1 LNPVTTLLPD
11 AVLWDMDGTLVDTE
25 PYWISAE
32 TDLVE
37 SFGRTW
43 TYEDAMA
50 LVGAGLW
57 DSAETLRSHGVDM
70 PADDIVA
77 HLTSVVMRRITEDG
91 VPFRPGARELLED
104 LRRAGIRTAL
114 VTMSV
119 RAMAEHVVE
128 RIGFDAFET
137 LVAGDEVS
145 RPKPHPDPYIEAAA
159 RLGVDVT
166 HCVAIED
173 SRTGLASAVAA
184 GTVAIAVPHAV
195 SIPESDEH
203 IAWPTLAG
211 RTAESIAEA
220 FGSRRTSAG
229 SR

>member
-1 LNPVTTLLPD
+1 MPD

-43 TYEDAMA
+43 TYEDAMQ

-57 DSAETLRSHGVDM
+57 DSAERLRSHGVEM
-70 PADDIVA
+70 TADGIVA
-77 HLTSVVMRRITEDG
+77 HLTTTVMDRITAEG
-91 VPFRPGARELLED
+91 VPFRPGALELLTD
-104 LRRAGIRTAL
+104 LRAAGVPLAL

-119 RAMAEHVVE
+119 RSMAEHVVE
-128 RIGFDAFET
+128 RMEDDPFSV
-137 LVAGDEVS
+137 LVTGDEVE
-145 RPKPHPDPYIEAAA
+145 RPKPHPDPYVRAAES
-159 RLGVDVT
+159 LGVDVRR
-166 HCVAIED
+166 CVAIED

-195 SIPESDEH
+195 SIPEADEH
-203 IAWPTLAG
+203 VVWPTLEG
-211 RTAESIAEA
+211 RTAADIGELFAE
-220 FGSRRTSAG
+220 RRAG
-229 SR
+229 VDAR

>member
-1 LNPVTTLLPD
+1 MTTLLPD

-37 SFGRTW
+37 SFGKTW
-43 TYEDAMA
+43 TYEDAMS

-70 PADDIVA
+70 LADDIVS
-77 HLTSVVMRRITEDG
+77 HLTGVVMARITAEG
-91 VPFRPGARELLED
+91 VPFRPGARELLTD
-104 LRRAGIRTAL
+104 LRRAGVRTAL

-128 RIGFDAFET
+128 RIGFDSFET
-137 LVAGDEVS
+137 LVTGDEVT
-145 RPKPHPDPYIEAAA
+145 RPKPHPDPYLEAAS
-159 RLGVDVT
+159 RLGVDIER
-166 HCVAIED
+166 CVAIED
-173 SRTGLASAVAA
+173 SRTGLASAVASGA
-184 GTVAIAVPHAV
+184 VAIAVPHAV
-195 SIPESDEH
+195 SIPESIEH
-203 IAWPTLAG
+203 VTWSTLAG

-220 FGSRRTSAG
+220 FGSRPASAG
-229 SR
+229 RR

>member
-1 LNPVTTLLPD
+1 
-11 AVLWDMDGTLVDTE
+11 MDGTLVDTE

-43 TYEDAMA
+43 TYEDAMS

-57 DSAETLRSHGVDM
+57 DSAETLRSRGVDLS
-70 PADDIVA
+70 ADDIVA
-77 HLTSVVMRRITEDG
+77 HLTSVVMRRITEEG
-91 VPFRPGARELLED
+91 VPFRPGARELLTD
-104 LRRAGIRTAL
+104 LHRAGVRSAL

-119 RAMAEHVVE
+119 RAMAQHVVD
-128 RIGFDAFET
+128 RIGSDAFET
-137 LVAGDEVS
+137 LVTGDEVS
-145 RPKPHPDPYIEAAA
+145 RPKPHPDPYVEAAA

-166 HCVAIED
+166 RCVAIED

-195 SIPESDEH
+195 SIPESSDH
-203 IAWPTLAG
+203 ITWPSLAG
-211 RTAESIAEA
+211 RTAESITEVFA
-220 FGSRRTSAG
+220 SRRASAG

>member
-43 TYEDAMA
+43 THEDAMT

-57 DSAETLRSHGVDM
+57 DSAETLRGHGVGMAPD
-70 PADDIVA
+70 AIVA
-77 HLTSVVMRRITEDG
+77 HLTEVVMTRITNDG
-91 VPFRPGARELLED
+91 VPFRPGAVELLQE
-104 LRRAGIRTAL
+104 LKHAGVKTAL

-119 RAMAEHVVE
+119 RRMAEHVVD
-128 RIGFDAFET
+128 RIGFDAFDV

-145 RPKPHPDPYIEAAA
+145 RPKPHPDPYLEAARRLDVEAA
-159 RLGVDVT
+159 R
-166 HCVAIED
+166 CVAIED
-173 SRTGLASAVAA
+173 SRTGLSSAVAA

-195 SIPESDEH
+195 SIPESPEH
-203 IAWPTLAG
+203 ITWPSLAG
-211 RTAESIAEA
+211 RTLEHLGAAFAE
-220 FGSRRTSAG
+220 RRASVDA
-229 SR
+229 R

>member
-1 LNPVTTLLPD
+1 MTTQLPD

-57 DSAETLRSHGVDM
+57 DSAETLRSHGVEM
-70 PADDIVA
+70 TADEIVA
-77 HLTSVVMRRITEDG
+77 HLSGVVMARITDDG
-91 VPFRPGARELLED
+91 VPFRPGARELLSD
-104 LRRAGIRTAL
+104 LKRAGVRTAL

-128 RIGFDAFET
+128 RIGFDAFEI
-137 LVAGDEVS
+137 LVAGDEVE
-145 RPKPHPDPYIEAAA
+145 RPKPHPDPYLQAAA
-159 RLGVDVT
+159 RLGVDAS

-173 SRTGLASAVAA
+173 SRTGLASAVSA

-195 SIPESDEH
+195 SIPESAQH
-203 IAWPTLAG
+203 ITWPTLAG
-211 RTAESIAEA
+211 RTAASIAEA
-220 FGSRRTSAG
+220 FGSRRATAE